1 MMPRWITRFSG
12 STREAEDLY
21 APRREASKGIRA
33 MPSLAP
39 PGQQG
44 ILTAPWKTSDA
55 RFDRPRVTSG
65 RRWQERAPRSGVRRV
80 AWRRVADSSA
90 LPAAARPGAA
100 WDA

>member
-1 MMPRWITRFSG
+1 GNLNEVGGQVRAPVAVTDD
-12 STREAEDLY
+12 AEMDHEILRLHADLY

-55 RFDRPRVTSG
+55 RFDRPRVTSA
-65 RRWQERAPRSGVRRV
+65 RRWQERPTRSGARRV
-80 AWRRVADSSA
+80 AWR
-90 LPAAARPGAA
+90 AR
-100 WDA
+100 DA